1 MPAITG
7 KEYVSRINQQ
17 GADIWC
23 NGSKINGYIS
33 EHPAFRGIIQS
44 QSHLYDMQYDNDLR
58 DLMTYRSPATGN
70 RVGTSYLQPKTKED
84 LAKRRGMI
92 RRWART
98 SAGLLGRSPDYL
110 NTILMAFGSS
120 AQLLEGKE
128 NCFPEHLRAFYE
140 KAREEDLSF
149 THTFINP
156 QVNRSELYFEVSDEP
171 IAAKIVDENEEGIVV
186 KGARLLAT
194 QGGITDE
201 VLVFSPGGI
210 LDTANAFAFSVPSNA
225 KGLKFIC
232 RESFVHGDSR
242 FNYPLSSRFEEMDT
256 VVVFDNVT
264 IPWER
269 VFFYKNLEVAN
280 SFKAKSAFQPF
291 TLHQA
296 VCRQTVK
303 AEFMLGVAQSII
315 DTINISEFQNVQ
327 ENGAEIITT
336 LETMKALLT
345 KAEVDASTDEFGL
358 MRPDPK
364 PLQTAICFFPKIY
377 PRLTEIVQLLGSSGM
392 ITIPTEADFNSNI
405 RSDLDQYLQSASSN
419 AEDRVKLFR
428 LAWDLTM
435 SPFGTRQTQYERFFF
450 GNPVRLSSQLYF
462 DYEKDSYVDWV
473 HEFINK
479 PEE

>member
-1 MPAITG
+1 MSAITG
-7 KEYVSRINQQ
+7 KEYVSRIDQQ
-17 GADIWC
+17 QADIWC
-23 NGSKINGYIS
+23 NGSKVKGNIS
-33 EHPAFRGIIQS
+33 EHSAFKGIIQS
-44 QSHLYDMQYDNDLR
+44 QADLYDMQHDKDLKE
-58 DLMTYRSPATGN
+58 LMTFPSPTTGN
-70 RVGTSYLQPKTKED
+70 SVGTSFLQPRTKKD
-84 LAKRRGMI
+84 LSQRRDMILQWAKS
-92 RRWART
+92 
-98 SAGLLGRSPDYL
+98 SAGMLGRSPDYL
-110 NTILMAFGSS
+110 NTILMAFASS
-120 AQLLEGKE
+120 TKLLEGKE
-128 NCFPEHLRAFYE
+128 NCFPDHLTAFFE
-140 KAREEDLSF
+140 KAREKDLSF

-156 QVNRSELYFEVSDEP
+156 QVNRSELYLEFSDEP
-171 IAAKIVDENEEGIVV
+171 IAAKIVEENDEGIVV

-210 LDTANAFAFSVPSNA
+210 LDTANAFAFSVPSDA

-232 RESFVHGDSR
+232 RESFVSGDSR

-256 VVVFDNVT
+256 VVVFDHVT
-264 IPWER
+264 VPWER

-280 SFKAKSAFQPF
+280 SFKATSAFQPF

-303 AEFMLGVAQSII
+303 AEFVLGVAQSII

-327 ENGAEIITT
+327 ENGAEIIVA

-345 KAEVDASTDEFGL
+345 KAETDAKTDEFGL
-358 MRPDPK
+358 MRPDPN
-364 PLQTAICFFPKIY
+364 PLQAAISIFPKVY
-377 PRLTEIVQLLGSSGM
+377 PRLTEIVQLLGSSGL
-392 ITIPTEADFNSNI
+392 ITIPTEKDFNSDI
-405 RSDLDQYLQSASSN
+405 RGDLDQYLQSASGN

-473 HEFINK
+473 KEFTK
-479 PEE
+479 K